1 MTDKE
6 NKIQEP
12 IFYIEIDKTGLS
24 PEEYKRQRIM
34 RRKKS
39 SISQF
44 TKYCSIYDPTVDLKS
59 GKIIKGYIYPDVLHD
74 EYFSSRFDKECQ
86 ITILKN
92 LIQIPSLTKLREQY
106 FEAKKDKS
114 NNYSQKAGK
123 EFSAYSCLAPYRIL
137 NPPEIT
143 GKYLNDCFDINRR
156 IKNKLRH
163 KKYRD
168 KLNGSSEISDIVKD
182 IENDL
187 SEIRAN
193 EKQAEKME
201 TSELLCYK
209 QYICCEHEGE
219 KGWMVLSRS
228 LKFDLDEFTLKFMGI
243 GENIIEADLDFQRKK
258 ANLFLEKMELNK
270 EILESDA
277 PINIQQMKTLCER
290 FDKKIK
296 LDSFKHKYSTE
307 FGVRNAVSELFC
319 QSEEYKFTV
328 AISYS
333 YIKWTV
339 QTYIKAKFDIP
350 IEANGKTL
358 KEAFDKLREKYERL
372 SSDSEFIQKE
382 VEYIDRKQ
390 MQDIYRQSYQ
400 EYKDIISEF
409 GTDTFPD

>member
-1 MTDKE
+1 MIDKD

-44 TKYCSIYDPTVDLKS
+44 TKYCSIYDPTVDFKS

-106 FEAKKDKS
+106 FEAKNDKS

-187 SEIRAN
+187 SEIRVN

-201 TSELLCYK
+201 TSEIYCYK
-209 QYICCEHEGE
+209 QYICCEHEGQ
-219 KGWMVLSRS
+219 KGWMVVSRS
-228 LKFDLDEFTLKFMGI
+228 SKFNIDELSLKLMGI
-243 GENIIEADLDFQRKK
+243 GENIVEADLDFQRKK
-258 ANLFLEKMELNK
+258 ANLFLENMELNQ
-270 EILESDA
+270 EILELDA
-277 PINIQQMKTLCER
+277 PVNIQQMKDICGR
-290 FDKKIK
+290 YDKNIN
-296 LDSFKHKYSTE
+296 LDSFKHKSNTE
-307 FGVRNAVSELFC
+307 LGSRRVGFELFC
-319 QSEEYKFTV
+319 KSEKYKFTV
-328 AISYS
+328 AVRPSL
-333 YIKWTV
+333 IKWTV
-339 QTYIKAKFDIP
+339 ETYIEADYNIP
-350 IEANGKTL
+350 IESTGKTL
-358 KEAFDKLREKYERL
+358 KEAFEKLREKHDNL
-372 SSDSEFIQKE
+372 SSDSEFIRKE
-382 VEYIDRKQ
+382 VTRMHKKEMEEDYQQNYREYRDL
-390 MQDIYRQSYQ
+390 
-400 EYKDIISEF
+400 ISEF
-409 GTDTFPD
+409 GSDIFPD